1 MESRLPRIELR
12 GVRVH
17 NLQNLDLDLPLGRMI
32 VITGVSGSGKSSLA
46 FDTLYAEGQRRY
58 VESLSTYSR
67 RFLERFEKPDADR
80 IEPIPPAVAVRQ
92 NTAARSRR
100 ATVGTATEIY
110 DLLRL
115 LFARLGVIE
124 CLRCRRRVERHTP
137 ASAQQALATLAPGTR
152 FMVCF
157 PFDRAMND
165 VPDGAQQPD
174 KRGWPG
180 LERSEAPEG
189 ERKPA
194 ARARG
199 PDAKVDPQFTM
210 ARRSPGLPSGP
221 APATQSS
228 QAARVSRDTTTRLA
242 QLAEDGFTRLILGG
256 KSVAVADAAA
266 TSTSDPGALV
276 VVDRL
281 TSGTGTS
288 ERLAD
293 SLELAFRHGAGA
305 CVVLVQG
312 PVTGSPGPADA
323 DRFVIDGVDYHGLS
337 FNARLICPGCGS
349 EFADP
354 EPALFNFNSPL
365 GACPECRGIG
375 EVAAG
380 SERMSSPQVCRA
392 CHGARLRPEALA
404 VRVAGRSIVE
414 LTGLTAAELIGLI
427 QVGIPGENSDQQRQ
441 LSAQILDRA
450 ADRLRFLVDV
460 GLGYLT
466 LDRPARSLSGGET
479 QRVRLT
485 AAFGSRFVNL
495 LYVLDEPTTGLHPHD
510 TQRLIAAIERL
521 RDAGN
526 TVVIVEHDATL
537 IRRADQVID
546 TGPGAGREG
555 GRVVF
560 QGTPPDLERNAESV
574 TADYLAGRRRIA
586 AVGAHRI
593 PTGWLRLAGVEHHN
607 LHRVAVDFPLGV
619 LCVVTGVSGS
629 GKSSLVEETLYPA
642 IVSALQSRSGT
653 PDGEVSTASATPSA
667 PSAVLPRDIGRLA
680 SLTGL
685 EPIESVVHIDQSP
698 IGRSA
703 RANPVSFLNLFGEI
717 RTLFAQTA
725 EAKAKNFSAGHFSF
739 NAAGGGRCETCRGAG
754 TIAVDMQFL
763 PDVVTTCPDCDGTRY
778 RREILEARYRGLS
791 IADVLNLTVRDA
803 FPFFR
808 GRTRLQRRLKVLRD
822 VGLDYITLG
831 QPANTLSGGESQR
844 LKLAAFLSRAG
855 RARTLFIVDEPTVG
869 LHPADVARLLDC
881 LGQILA
887 GGHSLIVIEHNLDF
901 LRSAD
906 YVIDLGP
913 GAGPAG
919 GRVVATGTP
928 AQIARVPESVTGRY
942 LAK

>member
-1 MESRLPRIELR
+1 MNIEIPPPRIELR

-17 NLQNLDLDLPLGRMI
+17 NLQNLDLDIPLGRMI

-58 VESLSTYSR
+58 VESFSTYSR

-92 NTAARSRR
+92 SAGPRSRR

-110 DLLRL
+110 DSLRL

-124 CLRCRRRVERHTP
+124 CPRCRRGVARHTP
-137 ASAQQALATLAPGTR
+137 VSTQQALAALDAGTR
-152 FMVCF
+152 FIICF
-157 PFDRAMND
+157 PL
-165 VPDGAQQPD
+165 DGES
-174 KRGWPG
+174 RV
-180 LERSEAPEG
+180 S
-189 ERKPA
+189 
-194 ARARG
+194 
-199 PDAKVDPQFTM
+199 PDA
-210 ARRSPGLPSGP
+210 
-221 APATQSS
+221 
-228 QAARVSRDTTTRLA
+228 TTRRA
-242 QLAEDGFTRLILGG
+242 QLAAAGFTRLIVDG
-256 KSVAVADAAA
+256 KSVAVTDVSPNFTAD
-266 TSTSDPGALV
+266 SGVLV
-276 VVDRL
+276 VADRL
-281 TSGTGTS
+281 TAGTS
-288 ERLAD
+288 TAERLAD
-293 SLELAFRHGAGA
+293 SLELAFRHGEGA
-305 CVVLVQG
+305 CVALIQQ
-312 PVTGSPGPADA
+312 PGPGGSGQSDA
-323 DRFVIDGVDYHGLS
+323 DRLIVDGVDYRILS
-337 FNARLICPGCGS
+337 FNARFICPGCGS
-349 EFADP
+349 EFAEP

-375 EVAAG
+375 EVAAADKL
-380 SERMSSPQVCRA
+380 SPQSCPA
-392 CHGARLRPEALA
+392 CHGVRLRPEALA
-404 VRVAGRSIVE
+404 VRIAGQSIIE
-414 LTGLTAAELIGLI
+414 LTRLTAAELLGFIRA
-427 QVGIPGENSDQQRQ
+427 GISLENSCQQRK
-441 LSAQILDRA
+441 LSAQILGRA
-450 ADRLRFLVDV
+450 ADRLEFLIEA

-466 LDRPARSLSGGET
+466 LDRPARTLSGGEI

-485 AAFGSRFVNL
+485 AAFGSRFVNM

-510 TQRLIAAIERL
+510 TERLLAAIERL

-526 TVVIVEHDATL
+526 TVVIVEHDAAL

-546 TGPGAGREG
+546 IGPGAGRDG

-560 QGTPPDLERNAESV
+560 QGTPRDLASHAQTITAE
-574 TADYLAGRRRIA
+574 YLSGRQQVVAATGAARRSPA
-586 AVGAHRI
+586 
-593 PTGWLRLAGVEHHN
+593 GWLRLAGVEHHN
-607 LHRVAVDFPLGV
+607 LHDVAVDFPLGV

-642 IVSALQSRSGT
+642 VFAGLRLRSESGD
-653 PDGEVSTASATPSA
+653 PSASAELAAAEHAGPHPAASY
-667 PSAVLPRDIGRLA
+667 PGSDIESRDAGRFA

-685 EPIESVVHIDQSP
+685 EQIEHVLRINQSP

-703 RANPVSFLNLFGEI
+703 RGNPASFLNLFGEI
-717 RTLFAQTA
+717 RALFAQTA
-725 EAKAKNFSAGHFSF
+725 EAKVKNFSAGHFSF

-763 PDVVTTCPDCDGTRY
+763 PDVVTTCPDCHGTRY

-791 IADVLNLTVRDA
+791 IAEVLGLTVRDA

-831 QPANTLSGGESQR
+831 QPASTLSGGESQR
-844 LKLAAFLSRAG
+844 LKLAAFLSRSS

-901 LRSAD
+901 VQSAD

-913 GAGPAG
+913 GPGSAG

-928 AQIARVPESVTGRY
+928 AEIARVPESVTGRF
-942 LAK
+942 LAKCNAP